1 MKFDVAR
8 PDELPC
14 DIAAETALLGGLL
27 LDNDTFFDD
36 AEALTAED
44 FYLPSHQAVFRVIAN
59 LLLGQVQESTH
70 ADIITV
76 SAELGRQKALST
88 IGGVQFLASL
98 TEGLPR
104 RPNLKEYVQII
115 QAKAKLR
122 RLAKIGHD
130 LYANAMQGFGD
141 APTLLDQ
148 VERQLVEMEAG
159 ETQSAVR
166 AGDLTDSINERLLKM
181 RNFSMN
187 KSEMEMTWGVE
198 SLDAKTK
205 GAFGGEITVVGA
217 DSGAGKSMFAIQ
229 MALENALKGTPSTI
243 FSMEM
248 SADRF
253 VQRMY
258 PLMSTV
264 LTAGLM
270 RDPRG
275 MNLHT
280 HVPELARVS
289 AAIKK
294 LPIFIDDTSPLTMSR
309 FIAKMKK
316 SIRQHD
322 TKLFIAD
329 YLQLLV
335 VPGQKDLQK
344 IESIMFGSRDFFKQK
359 GNQTRHLVLLSQF
372 SKEQGFVKK
381 KRRTKSDLHGGAV
394 IHQAAQ
400 NVLIITVESPD
411 KKQPGENLDVEIS
424 IDKAREGMLGRVY
437 CQRDATSLRY
447 IQASPPPEKPK
458 NEQDKA
464 NASAKQRT
472 KRQPDSRGEEETG
485 TGFLRGD

>member
-1 MKFDVAR
+1 
-8 PDELPC
+8 
-14 DIAAETALLGGLL
+14 
-27 LDNDTFFDD
+27 
-36 AEALTAED
+36 
-44 FYLPSHQAVFRVIAN
+44 
-59 LLLGQVQESTH
+59 
-70 ADIITV
+70 
-76 SAELGRQKALST
+76 
-88 IGGVQFLASL
+88 
-98 TEGLPR
+98 
-104 RPNLKEYVQII
+104 
-115 QAKAKLR
+115 
-122 RLAKIGHD
+122 
-130 LYANAMQGFGD
+130 
-141 APTLLDQ
+141 
-148 VERQLVEMEAG
+148 
-159 ETQSAVR
+159 
-166 AGDLTDSINERLLKM
+166 
-181 RNFSMN
+181 
-187 KSEMEMTWGVE
+187 
-198 SLDAKTK
+198 
-205 GAFGGEITVVGA
+205 
-217 DSGAGKSMFAIQ
+217 MFAIQ

-248 SADRF
+248 SAEKF

-258 PLMSTV
+258 PLMSSV
-264 LTAGLM
+264 LTASLM

-280 HVPELARVS
+280 HVPELQKVS

-322 TKLFIAD
+322 TKLFIGD

-344 IESIMFGSRDFFKQK
+344 IESIMFGCRDFFKK
-359 GNQTRHLVLLSQF
+359 KENQTRHLVLLSQF

-400 NVLIITVESPD
+400 NVLIVTVESPD

-424 IDKAREGMLGRVY
+424 IDKAREGTLGRIY
-437 CQRDATSLRY
+437 CQREATSLRY
-447 IQASPPPEKPK
+447 IPASPPPPEKQN

-472 KRQPDSRGEEETG
+472 KRQPDSGGEEETG